1 MVFYDNKRDPL
12 REGSFFI
19 GTNLGKGKEGP
30 FYGYEFRVQ
39 RLQDDGRP
47 NLINIRRW
55 DLLLLR
61 FIGGEFF
68 LSSFSRLCTVLTN
81 SI

>member
-39 RLQDDGRP
+39 RLGDSMAQK
-47 NLINIRRW
+47 
-55 DLLLLR
+55 
-61 FIGGEFF
+61 
-68 LSSFSRLCTVLTN
+68 SHKH
-81 SI
+81 